1 MTELTRQKLTQKLKE
16 RIAAEGGP
24 KRISDCAGIMLKAAS
39 AGQAKEK
46 DLVSASVAGE
56 FFYQALHSHYWP
68 GKGQGADIILGD
80 YYGSIAIAY
89 AAKLKDQT
97 VLRTFCRAI
106 QAATETKDGKH
117 KAAGRLAKIYG
128 ASAYVG
134 AYLAGL
140 NGRQQKE
147 SYEKGEKE
155 GLQIEKSR
163 FVKN

>member
-1 MTELTRQKLTQKLKE
+1 MTQLTRQKLIKMLKDK
-16 RIAAEGGP
+16 IAAEGGP
-24 KRISDCAGIMLKAAS
+24 KQISGCHGVLIEAAS
-39 AGQAKEK
+39 LGQAKEK
-46 DLVSASVAGE
+46 DLLNASIAAE
-56 FFYQALHSHYWP
+56 FFYSALHSHYWP

-89 AAKLKDQT
+89 AAKFKDKT
-97 VLRTFCRAI
+97 VLSVFCQAI
-106 QAATETKDGKH
+106 QAATDAKDGKH
-117 KAAGRLAKIYG
+117 KVAGRLAKIYG

-140 NGRQQKE
+140 NGTHLKE

-163 FVKN
+163 FSKN